1 MSLRT
6 THQLVLIDSSQ
17 RDATTLDTK
26 ETDHHLLGVRAV
38 EAIQRLDKLLVQ
50 QIGVLVHSQA
60 ELFLSLFEALVVL
73 GDLVLV
79 LDVDLEP
86 EALFGFAIV
95 LFAVLQLKWRK
106 GVESSLDYYLFQL
119 KKYHV
124 NCSYKILKIRTK
136 AIQNIFATYFY
147 FYQKI

>member
-1 MSLRT
+1 MSHRT
-6 THQLVLIDSSQ
+6 THQQALIDSSQ

-38 EAIQRLDKLLVQ
+38 EAVQRLDKLLVQ

-86 EALFGFAIV
+86 EALFGFAVV
-95 LFAVLQLKWRK
+95 LFAVLQLKSGKR
-106 GVESSLDYYLFQL
+106 VEGSLDYYLF
-119 KKYHV
+119 
-124 NCSYKILKIRTK
+124 
-136 AIQNIFATYFY
+136 IQNI
-147 FYQKI
+147 